1 MADPGPPLSGVVIAG
16 GHARRLDGIP
26 KGLLSLEGEPLIQRL
41 FQRLEAR
48 CAQCFIV
55 GDPDGPYQPLGV
67 EIKRDLLP
75 GKGAPGG
82 LHAALHYAEHE
93 WVYALSCDLP
103 FMTDAT
109 LAALKPDPAFDVVMY
124 HEDGRDQPLIALW
137 RQSVM
142 PRLTRLLETGN
153 PGFSQILAG
162 LRVQR
167 LRPTTSIELTNVNTW
182 ADVEQAGLASG
193 QFRSSNRG

>member
-1 MADPGPPLSGVVIAG
+1 MMTHDQPPLTGVVIAG
-16 GHARRLDGIP
+16 GRARRLDGIP

-41 FQRLEAR
+41 FRRLEAR

-55 GDPDGPYQPLGV
+55 GDPDGPYQHVGV
-67 EIKRDLLP
+67 EVKRDLFP
-75 GKGAPGG
+75 DRGAPGG

-93 WVYALSCDLP
+93 WVYVLSCDLP
-103 FMTDAT
+103 FLTDAT

-124 HEDGRDQPLIALW
+124 HEHGRDQPLVALW

-142 PRLTRLLETGN
+142 PRLTRLLTSGN
-153 PGFSQILAG
+153 PGFAQILEG
-162 LRVQR
+162 MRVRR
-167 LRPTTSIELTNVNTW
+167 LQASTPVELTNVNSW

-193 QFRSSNRG
+193 AIRSSS